1 MWFVKN
7 YFYINLSLISF
18 CIVHYHKMPLKFH
31 QKKKRCHLSSCEKN
45 VIKSLLHRLILSLS
59 LSINLLLQKN
69 WKYFKGVGIWL
80 GIFHVLKRV
89 SMRVVLNVMK
99 GGNSLLK
106 FEQVKLGLAW
116 AIMITETKSLV
127 LHEDWFNLAFCLPI

>member
-1 MWFVKN
+1 
-7 YFYINLSLISF
+7 
-18 CIVHYHKMPLKFH
+18 
-31 QKKKRCHLSSCEKN
+31 
-45 VIKSLLHRLILSLS
+45 
-59 LSINLLLQKN
+59 
-69 WKYFKGVGIWL
+69 
-80 GIFHVLKRV
+80 
-89 SMRVVLNVMK
+89 MK